1 MSKAI
6 TNNLSSWFV
15 GYPYKD
21 FDTLKQRAQQQIYH
35 PDIKVHTPKGILTYD
50 DLILSQEK
58 NFHRG
63 GYCNLVKIEQLDDN
77 TVEYKVQV
85 CFQDDGTKI
94 DCHAI
99 GTFKD
104 GLLVQ
109 VDPITKKEYNQ
120 VFTLVKESAEG
131 EIVKEDVGT
140 KQHDDV
146 RIEDRHAQPQEAQ

>member
-21 FDTLKQRAQQQIYH
+21 FETLKQRAQTIYH
-35 PDIKVHTPKGILTYD
+35 PNIQVHTPKGILTYD
-50 DLILSQEK
+50 DLIMSQEK

-63 GYCNLVKIEQLDDN
+63 GYCNIVKIEQIDDK

-85 CFQDDGTKI
+85 CFPDDRSEI

-99 GTFKD
+99 GTFQD

-131 EIVKEDVGT
+131 IVKEVEGR
-140 KQHDDV
+140 KQHDD
-146 RIEDRHAQPQEAQ
+146 IGTDNTIQPQEAQ

>member
-1 MSKAI
+1 MIKAI

-21 FDTLKQRAQQQIYH
+21 FETLKQRAEQIYH
-35 PDIKVHTPKGILTYD
+35 PDIKVHTPKGVLTYD
-50 DLILSQEK
+50 DLVLSQEQ

-63 GYCNLVKIEQLDDN
+63 GYCNLVKIEQIDDN

-85 CFQDDGTKI
+85 CFPDDGTKI

-120 VFTLVKESAEG
+120 VFTIMKESAEG
-131 EIVKEDVGT
+131 IRKDGEGK
-140 KQHDDV
+140 KQHDDIG
-146 RIEDRHAQPQEAQ
+146 IEDRHAQPQEAQ